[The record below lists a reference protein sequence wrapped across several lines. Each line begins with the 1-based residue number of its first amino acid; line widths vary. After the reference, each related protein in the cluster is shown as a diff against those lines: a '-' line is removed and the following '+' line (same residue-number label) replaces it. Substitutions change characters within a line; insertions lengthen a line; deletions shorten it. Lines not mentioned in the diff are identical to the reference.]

1 MTRNEIVDT
10 NGDVL
15 FLEPQYDR
23 AIIGIAEN
31 FSDSVVAYS
40 TEKVLEI
47 LVENGIEDREEAKE
61 FFEYNILGTYKEGRI
76 PIFVSVEI

>member
-1 MTRNEIVDT
+1 MTREEIAEMH
-10 NGDVL
+10 GDVL
-15 FLEPQYDR
+15 LLDPQYDR

-31 FSDSVVAYS
+31 YSDSVVAYS

-47 LVENGIEDREEAKE
+47 LVENGIEDKE
-61 FFEYNILGTYKEGRI
+61 GATAFFEYNILGTYKEGRM

>member
-1 MTRNEIVDT
+1 MTREEIADA

-15 FLEPQYDR
+15 LLDPQYDR

-31 FSDSVVAYS
+31 YSDSVVAYS

-47 LVENGIEDREEAKE
+47 LIENGIEDVNGAKE
-61 FFEYNILGTYKEGRI
+61 FFEYNILGTYKEGRM